1 MTNSIH
7 NPDQFMSDLRFV
19 LSQGKKRIGFLIG
32 AGAATAIRIDDT
44 TGKIADRGRPLIPDI
59 AGLTEHVFANVQ
71 KSEQDTISII
81 KGDLKEIHG
90 DNPNIEAILSR
101 IRLLGQAIGNSQLHG
116 LNGSG
121 FISLATNICKIIGDK
136 VGADLPKEDNP
147 YSELVSWIAGTSR
160 EHCVEIFTPNYDLL
174 LEEAFERVKYPY
186 FDGFVGGNE
195 PFFDATS
202 IINDTLP
209 TRWAKIWKIHGSLGW
224 ESKDNRI
231 VRKGGRNANQMIYPD
246 HLKYDEIQKLPYS
259 ALFERLR
266 SFLLTP
272 DSLLITTGF
281 SFFDAHITAVIQESL
296 NANANSAVFAFQ
308 YKNLNEEQAAVNLAK
323 KCFNLNVYARDGAV
337 IRGISGAWML
347 GDNLPSKDWA
357 TIRKSYW
364 DFGNTE
370 TPQSFILGDFKKMA
384 RFFALAQSTR
394 MNHESPE
401 KVGDIAIQPD
411 VIPNTSIPAVTE
423 E

>member
-1 MTNSIH
+1 MTNSVH

-32 AGAATAIRIDDT
+32 AGAATSIRIDDA
-44 TGKIADRGRPLIPDI
+44 TGKIADKGRPLIPDI
-59 AGLTEHVFANVQ
+59 AGLTEHVFNNVQ
-71 KSEQDTISII
+71 KSEQETISII
-81 KGDLKEIHG
+81 KADLKELYG

-101 IRLLGQAIGNSQLHG
+101 IRLLGQAIGNSKLHG

-121 FISLATNICKIIGDK
+121 FIALATSICKIIGSK

-202 IINDTLP
+202 IINDNLP

-231 VRKGGRNANQMIYPD
+231 VRKGGRSANQMIYPD

-308 YKNLNEEQAAVNLAK
+308 YKNLSEEQAAVNLAK
-323 KCFNLNVYARDGAV
+323 KCFNLNIYARDGAV
-337 IRGISGAWML
+337 IRGIAGAWEL
-347 GDNLPSKDWA
+347 GANLPSKDWA
-357 TIRKSYW
+357 TIRRSYW

-370 TPQSFILGDFKKMA
+370 IPQSFVLGDFKKMA
-384 RFFALAQSTR
+384 RFFALAQSSR
-394 MNHESPE
+394 MNHDLAVNGEDAPVQLE
-401 KVGDIAIQPD
+401 V
-411 VIPNTSIPAVTE
+411 TSDFIIPAATQK
-423 E
+423 